1 MIAAFEFTS
10 DGRDYRCQVE
20 ERSSGLGRTAW
31 WWFGVSGD
39 RSRYAPFVATTDDT
53 ESSVRQR
60 VVAYYDD
67 LVERRGIPFSRYP
80 R

>member
-20 ERSSGLGRTAW
+20 ERNSGLGHTAW

-39 RSRYAPFVATTDDT
+39 RSRYAPFVAAPEDT
-53 ESSVRQR
+53 ESSVRER
-60 VVAYYDD
+60 IVSYYDA
-67 LVERRGIPFSRYP
+67 LVERRGIPFSRFP